1 MQKSKVKTDEI
12 PRLCRNDEEAKVKTD
27 EIPACAG
34 MMKRQKAKVG
44 RIEGPMHFPA
54 SENPVTFDF

>member
-12 PRLCRNDEEAKVKTD
+12 PV
-27 EIPACAG
+27 CAG